1 MANTYTQIHIQIVF
15 TVQGKLNLINIK
27 HREEIE
33 KYITGIVQNNGHKLL
48 AIYCMPDHVHI
59 MISYRPNQS
68 LSDLVRDIKA
78 NSSRFITEARIVPGK
93 FSWQEGYGAFS
104 YSLNDID
111 AVIHYI
117 RNQEYHHKRRSF
129 KEEYLELLKE
139 FSIEYDEKYL
149 FEWVVSEL

>member
-15 TVQGKLNLINIK
+15 TVQGTLNLINTK

-33 KYITGIVQNNGHKLL
+33 KYITGIVQNNRHKLL

-59 MISYRPNQS
+59 MIGLRPNQS

-78 NSSRFITEARIVPGK
+78 NSSRFITELRIVPGK

-117 RNQEYHHKRRSF
+117 RNQEFHHKHRSF

-149 FEWVVSEL
+149 FEWIAT